1 MNLIVE
7 KNKNEECNTLYEYLT
22 CYNNITIKLIELVE
36 NEQYDI
42 LDQLINDRQKLIENM
57 KKINY
62 TKEEFKH
69 ICGKFKMLII
79 EQKLNSLMN
88 QQKAKLRSELNK
100 ISISKN
106 ANKTYK
112 RGYAVDSIF
121 FNKKI

>member
-1 MNLIVE
+1 MNLLVK
-7 KNKNEECNTLYEYLT
+7 KNKNEEINILYEYLT
-22 CYNNITIKLIELVE
+22 CYKNITIKLIELLE
-36 NEQYDI
+36 NEEYDS
-42 LDQLINDRQKLIENM
+42 LDYLINDRQKLIENM

-62 TKEEFKH
+62 TKDQFKH
-69 ICGKFKMLII
+69 ICENFKMLII

-88 QQKAKLRSELNK
+88 EKKATIKSELNK